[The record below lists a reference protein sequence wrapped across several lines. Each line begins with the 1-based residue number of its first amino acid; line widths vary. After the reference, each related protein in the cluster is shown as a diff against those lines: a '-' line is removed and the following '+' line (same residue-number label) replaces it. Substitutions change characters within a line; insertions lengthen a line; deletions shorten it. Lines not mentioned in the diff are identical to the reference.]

1 MRTYIVLVNGQEI
14 GTVESDHYVKAAKLA
29 RAIYGRRCDVIG

>member
-1 MRTYIVLVNGQEI
+1 MFIVLVNGQEI
-14 GTVESDHYVKAAKLA
+14 GTVEAPDYRAARKVA